1 MIKSFCTTLTEK
13 VFNGETLF
21 KKEREASSNLN
32 QVKAQEA
39 LKVLDK
45 STEKQLLTTPSLFY
59 HRLSGTD
66 RYSIDANGRKSK
78 WRITFACVDGEKTDV
93 ELVRIED
100 TH

>member
-1 MIKSFCTTLTEK
+1 MIKSFSTILTEK
-13 VFNGETLF
+13 VFSGETLL
-21 KKEREASSNLN
+21 KKERKAASDLN

-45 STEKQLLTTPSLFY
+45 STEKQLLTTPSLAY
-59 HRLSGTD
+59 HRLSGTN

-78 WRITFACVDGEKTDV
+78 WRITFAWVDGEKIDAK
-93 ELVRIED
+93 LVKIED